1 MKLNPLSFVF
11 LLKYSLLILKK
22 LTFAPVNELAMT
34 YQPIVAQQRNLVSFS
49 FFSALYLVV
58 SDVLPTHT
66 LLAFNKIFSYLFMV
80 YASAKRGVRLANKG
94 LLGVSFVRVFV
105 LFYNPENEAYIFA
118 PFQNQKRARFKRLY
132 VSELHKNLHT
142 CPTNLTHKKQKS

>member
-1 MKLNPLSFVF
+1 MF
-11 LLKYSLLILKK
+11 LLKYSLPILKK

-80 YASAKRGVRLANKG
+80 YASAKRGVRLADKG

-105 LFYNPENEAYIFA
+105 LFCQLGKGENFMN
-118 PFQNQKRARFKRLY
+118 FSLK
-132 VSELHKNLHT
+132 T
-142 CPTNLTHKKQKS
+142 

>member
-1 MKLNPLSFVF
+1 LNPLSFVF

-105 LFYNPENEAYIFA
+105 LFCQLGKGEHFMNFSL
-118 PFQNQKRARFKRLY
+118 K
-132 VSELHKNLHT
+132 T
-142 CPTNLTHKKQKS
+142 